1 MAGAA
6 PTGGVDCA
14 DKTVAGDGVRSS
26 PLTNLPRAAIVTLG
40 IECAPTFPQYRSEG
54 EYTVFCE
61 PRGRNPCRVRPGPPA
76 ADAREANLLVSG
88 RRGPVR
94 QAAGG
99 AEAFCALSFCL
110 PRARIF
116 LCYVFWGNDSEFRNL
131 IFFSTNLCITFAR
144 IFLQI
149 LAEKKL
155 GFLNSQ
161 SFSRKSCSCL
171 GSCKTHCRRT

>member
-1 MAGAA
+1 
-6 PTGGVDCA
+6 
-14 DKTVAGDGVRSS
+14 VAGDGVRSS

-110 PRARIF
+110 PRARDLSLLRF
-116 LCYVFWGNDSEFRNL
+116 LGKRFRIQKSDFLFNQPL
-131 IFFSTNLCITFAR
+131 YNLCTNFPTNI
-144 IFLQI
+144 
-149 LAEKKL
+149 
-155 GFLNSQ
+155 G
-161 SFSRKSCSCL
+161 
-171 GSCKTHCRRT
+171 